1 MRCMPRWAEPVSP
14 AVNLFY
20 RTPLPRLMVRFAK
33 RVTSIESSPT
43 VRLGDLVTEMRA
55 RGETVLS
62 LSVGEPDFPTPA
74 HIVEAGKKALDDGFT
89 KYTPSVGLKEL
100 REAIAEKSVRE
111 NKIPAKTENVLVSPT
126 KHTLYMACMALLDA
140 GDEAII
146 PDPGWVSYGPM
157 IVLAGAKPVPVR
169 AADEQGFVPSPDDV
183 AELITPRTRLIIL
196 NSPSNPAGSVYPR
209 TTMKGIADLAEDHDL
224 VVVSDEIYEKIL
236 YEGEHV
242 SPASLDGM
250 FDRTVTVNGFSK
262 TYSMTG
268 WRLGWLVAP
277 KPVLKEISKVQ
288 EHTITC
294 ATAFAQKAGV
304 AALRGPVEPLR
315 KMVAEFRTRRD
326 LICAELAKIDC
337 VSTFRPGGAFYVFP
351 KFDVPLDDAAL
362 GEKLL
367 KEAQVAITPGSGFGA
382 AGAGHERLSYAASRE
397 TITEAVRRIGEV
409 VGTL

>member
-1 MRCMPRWAEPVSP
+1 
-14 AVNLFY
+14 
-20 RTPLPRLMVRFAK
+20 MVRFAK

-43 VRLGDLVTEMRA
+43 VRLSDLVTEMKS
-55 RGETVLS
+55 RGEKVLS

-74 HIVEAGKKALDDGFT
+74 HIVEAAKKALDDGFT
-89 KYTPSVGLKEL
+89 KYTSSVGIKEL

-111 NKIPAKTENVLVSPT
+111 NRIPAKPENVLVAPT
-126 KHTLYMACMALLDA
+126 KHTLYMTCMALLES

-157 IVLAGAKPVPVR
+157 VTLAGAKPVPVR
-169 AADEQGFVPSPDDV
+169 AADERGFVPSADDV
-183 AELITPRTRLIIL
+183 VDLITPHTRMIML

-209 TTMKGIADLAEDHDL
+209 ATMKGFADLAEDYDL
-224 VVVSDEIYEKIL
+224 VLVSDEIYEKIL
-236 YEGEHV
+236 YDGEHV

-277 KPVLKEISKVQ
+277 KPIFKEISKVQ
-288 EHTITC
+288 EHSITC

-304 AALRGPVEPLR
+304 AALRGPSEPLQ
-315 KMVAEFRTRRD
+315 KMVTEFRARRD
-326 LICAELAKIDC
+326 LITAELAKIDR
-337 VSTFRPGGAFYVFP
+337 VSCFRPSGAFYVFP
-351 KFDVPLDDAAL
+351 KFDVPIDDAAL
-362 GEKLL
+362 GEMLL
-367 KEAQVAITPGSGFGA
+367 KEAKVAVTPGSAFGE

-397 TITEAVRRIGEV
+397 TITESVRRIAEV
-409 VGTL
+409 VAKL

>member
-1 MRCMPRWAEPVSP
+1 M
-14 AVNLFY
+14 L
-20 RTPLPRLMVRFAK
+20 RFAT

-43 VRLGDLVTEMRA
+43 VRLGDLVTELKA
-55 RGETVLS
+55 RGEKVLS

-89 KYTPSVGLKEL
+89 KYTSSVGIKEL
-100 REAIAEKSVRE
+100 REAIAEKSVKE
-111 NKIPAKTENVLVSPT
+111 NQIPAKPENVLVAPT
-126 KHTLYMACMALLDA
+126 KHTLYMACMALLDS

-157 IVLAGAKPVPVR
+157 VVLAGAKPVPVR
-169 AADEQGFVPSPDDV
+169 AADERGFVPSADDLV
-183 AELITPRTRLIIL
+183 ELITPRTRMILL

-209 TTMKGIADLAEDHDL
+209 ATMKAIADLAEDYDL
-224 VVVSDEIYEKIL
+224 VVLSDEIYEKIL

-262 TYSMTG
+262 TYAMTG

-277 KPVLKEISKVQ
+277 KAIFKEISKVQ

-304 AALRGPVEPLR
+304 VALRGPTEPLQ
-315 KMVAEFRTRRD
+315 KMVAEFRARRD
-326 LICAELAKIDC
+326 LITSELAKMDR
-337 VSTFRPGGAFYVFP
+337 VSCFRPAGAFYVFP
-351 KFDVPLDDAAL
+351 KFDVPMDDAMLA
-362 GEKLL
+362 EKLL
-367 KEAQVAITPGSGFGA
+367 HDAKVAITPGSAFGA
-382 AGAGHERLSYAASRE
+382 AGEGHERLSYAASRE
-397 TITEAVRRIGEV
+397 TITESVHRIGEV
-409 VGTL
+409 VAKL

>member
-1 MRCMPRWAEPVSP
+1 
-14 AVNLFY
+14 
-20 RTPLPRLMVRFAK
+20 MVRFAK

-43 VRLGDLVTEMRA
+43 VRLGNLVTEMKA
-55 RGETVLS
+55 RGEKVLS

-74 HIVEAGKKALDDGFT
+74 HIVEAGKKALDEGFT
-89 KYTPSVGLKEL
+89 KYTSSVGIKEL

-111 NKIPAKTENVLVSPT
+111 NGIPAKPENVLVAPT
-126 KHTLYMACMALLDA
+126 KHTLYMACMALLDP

-157 IVLAGAKPVPVR
+157 VVLAGAKPVPVR
-169 AADEQGFVPSPDDV
+169 AADDEGFVPTPEAL
-183 AELITPRTRLIIL
+183 AERITPRTRMIML

-209 TTMKGIADLAEDHDL
+209 ATMKGIADLAKDHDL

-277 KPVLKEISKVQ
+277 APILKEVSKVQ

-304 AALRGPVEPLR
+304 VALRGPTEPLQ
-315 KMVAEFRTRRD
+315 KMVAEFRARRD
-326 LICAELAKIDC
+326 LICEELAKIDR
-337 VSTFRPGGAFYVFP
+337 VSCFRPSGAFYVFP
-351 KFDVPLDDAAL
+351 KFDVPINDVAL

-367 KEAQVAITPGSGFGA
+367 KEAQVAITPGSSFGA
-382 AGAGHERLSYAASRE
+382 AGADHQRLSYAASRE
-397 TITEAVRRIGEV
+397 TITEAVARIAQV
-409 VGTL
+409 VSKL

>member
-1 MRCMPRWAEPVSP
+1 MALP
-14 AVNLFY
+14 AS
-20 RTPLPRLMVRFAK
+20 MVRFAK

-43 VRLGDLVTEMRA
+43 VRLSDLVTEMKA
-55 RGETVLS
+55 RGEKVLS
-62 LSVGEPDFPTPA
+62 LSIGEPDFPTPA

-89 KYTPSVGLKEL
+89 KYAPAVGFKDL
-100 REAIAEKSVRE
+100 REAVAEKSVKE
-111 NKIPAKTENVLVSPT
+111 NQIPAKPENVLVAPT
-126 KHTLYMACMALLDA
+126 KHTLYMTCMALLDN
-140 GDEAII
+140 GDEALI

-157 IVLAGAKPVPVR
+157 VVLAGATPVPVR
-169 AADEQGFVPSPDDV
+169 AADERGFVPDPDEI
-183 AELITPRTRLIIL
+183 AELITPHTRLLML

-209 TTMKGIADLAEDHDL
+209 ETMKGIADLAQDHDL

-250 FDRTVTVNGFSK
+250 FERTVTVNGFSK

-277 KPVLKEISKVQ
+277 KPLFQQISKVQ

-304 AALRGPVEPLR
+304 AALRGPTEPLQ
-315 KMVAEFRTRRD
+315 KMVAEFRARRD
-326 LICAELAKIDC
+326 LILAELAKIDRAAC
-337 VSTFRPGGAFYVFP
+337 FRPAGAFYVFP

-367 KEAQVAITPGSGFGA
+367 KEAKVAITPGSAFGA

-397 TITEAVRRIGEV
+397 TITESVRRIGEV
-409 VGTL
+409 VAKL

>member
-1 MRCMPRWAEPVSP
+1 
-14 AVNLFY
+14 
-20 RTPLPRLMVRFAK
+20 MVHFAK

-43 VRLGDLVTEMRA
+43 VRLGDLVNEMKS
-55 RGETVLS
+55 RGEKVLS
-62 LSVGEPDFPTPA
+62 LSIGEPDFPTPA

-89 KYTPSVGLKEL
+89 KYTSSVGIKEL
-100 REAIAEKSVRE
+100 REAVAEKSAKE
-111 NKIPAKTENVLVSPT
+111 NQIPAKPENILIAPT
-126 KHTLYMACMALLDA
+126 KHTLFMTCMALLDS

-157 IVLAGAKPVPVR
+157 VVLAGAKPVPVR
-169 AADEQGFVPSPDDV
+169 AADEEGFVPRPEDI
-183 AELITPRTRLIIL
+183 AELITPRTRLIML

-209 TTMKGIADLAEDHDL
+209 AAMKGIADLAQDHDL

-242 SPASLDGM
+242 SPASLAGM

-277 KPVLKEISKVQ
+277 KPLFKEISKVQ

-304 AALRGPVEPLR
+304 AALRGPTEPLR
-315 KMVAEFRTRRD
+315 KMVTEFRARRN
-326 LICAELAKIDC
+326 LIAAELAKIDR
-337 VSTFRPGGAFYVFP
+337 VTTFRPAGAFYVFP
-351 KFDVPLDDAAL
+351 KFDVPLDDSAL
-362 GEKLL
+362 AEKLL
-367 KEAQVAITPGSGFGA
+367 REIKVAITPGSAFGA

-409 VGTL
+409 VAKL

>member
-1 MRCMPRWAEPVSP
+1 
-14 AVNLFY
+14 
-20 RTPLPRLMVRFAK
+20 MVRFAK

-43 VRLGDLVTEMRA
+43 IRLSNLVTEMKA
-55 RGETVLS
+55 RGEKVLS

-74 HIVEAGKKALDDGFT
+74 HIVEAAKKALDEGFT
-89 KYTPSVGLKEL
+89 KYTSSLGIKEL
-100 REAIAEKSVRE
+100 REAIAEKSAKE
-111 NKIPAKTENVLVSPT
+111 NQIPAKPENVLVAPT
-126 KHTLYMACMALLDA
+126 KHTIYMACMALLEP

-157 IVLAGAKPVPVR
+157 VVLAGAKPVPVR
-169 AADEQGFVPSPDDV
+169 AADEDRFVPSVDAI
-183 AELITPRTRLIIL
+183 AESITPRTRLLML

-209 TTMKGIADLAEDHDL
+209 ETMNGIADLAKDHDL

-250 FDRTVTVNGFSK
+250 FERTVTANGFSK

-277 KPVLKEISKVQ
+277 KPIFQEISKVQ
-288 EHTITC
+288 EHSITC

-304 AALRGPVEPLR
+304 VALRGPTEPLQQ
-315 KMVAEFRTRRD
+315 MVAEFRARRD
-326 LICAELAKIDC
+326 LITAELAKIDR
-337 VSTFRPGGAFYVFP
+337 VSCFRPAGAFYVFP
-351 KFDVPLDDAAL
+351 KFDIPLDDTAL

-367 KEAQVAITPGSGFGA
+367 KEAKVAITPGSAFGE
-382 AGAGHERLSYAASRE
+382 AGAGHERLSYAASRD
-397 TITEAVRRIGEV
+397 TITECVQRVGEV
-409 VGTL
+409 VAKL

>member
-1 MRCMPRWAEPVSP
+1 MLNRAYGSRR

-20 RTPLPRLMVRFAK
+20 RASLPSHMARFAS

-43 VRLGDLVTEMRA
+43 IRLSDLVTQMRA
-55 RGETVLS
+55 RGEKILS
-62 LSVGEPDFPTPA
+62 LSIGEPDFPTPA

-89 KYTPSVGLKEL
+89 KYTPSVGFKDL
-100 REAIAEKSVRE
+100 REAIAEKSVAE
-111 NKIPAKTENVLVSPT
+111 NRIPATAGNVLVAPT
-126 KHTLYMACMALLDA
+126 KHTLYMTCMALLDA

-157 IVLAGAKPVPVR
+157 VVLAGARPVPVR
-169 AADEQGFVPSPDDV
+169 AADEESFVPSPEAI
-183 AELITPRTRLIIL
+183 AERITPRTRLILL

-209 TTMKGIADLAEDHDL
+209 ATMEGIADLAKDHDL
-224 VVVSDEIYEKIL
+224 IVVSDEIYEKIL

-242 SPASLDGM
+242 SPASLEGM

-277 KPVLKEISKVQ
+277 KPIFQEIAKVQ

-304 AALRGPVEPLR
+304 TALRGPSEPVQR
-315 KMVAEFRTRRD
+315 MVAEFRARRD
-326 LICAELAKIDC
+326 LICGELAKIDR
-337 VSTFRPGGAFYVFP
+337 VSCFRPAGAFYVFP
-351 KFDVPLDDAAL
+351 KFDVPLDDTAL
-362 GEKLL
+362 GELLL
-367 KEAQVAITPGSGFGA
+367 KEAKVAITPGSAFGA

-397 TITEAVRRIGEV
+397 TITEGVRRIGEAV
-409 VGTL
+409 AKL

>member
-1 MRCMPRWAEPVSP
+1 MGPSRV

-20 RTPLPRLMVRFAK
+20 VVGLPPIMVRFAK

-43 VRLGDLVTEMRA
+43 VRIGDLVTEMKA
-55 RGETVLS
+55 RGEKILS

-89 KYTPSVGLKEL
+89 KYTPSVGIKEL
-100 REAIAEKSVRE
+100 REAVAEKSVKE
-111 NKIPAKTENVLVSPT
+111 NGIPAKPGNVLVAPT
-126 KHTLYMACMALLDA
+126 KHTLYMTCMALLEP

-157 IVLAGAKPVPVR
+157 VVLAGAKPVPVR
-169 AADEQGFVPSPDDV
+169 AADEDGFVPSPDAI
-183 AELITPRTRLIIL
+183 AERITPRTRLLLL

-209 TTMKGIADLAEDHDL
+209 ATMQGIADLAKDHDL

-250 FDRTVTVNGFSK
+250 FERTVTVNGFSK

-277 KPVLKEISKVQ
+277 PPIFKEISKIQ

-304 AALRGPVEPLR
+304 VALRGPSEPLQR
-315 KMVAEFRTRRD
+315 MVAEFRARRD
-326 LICAELAKIDC
+326 LICAELAKIDRAAC
-337 VSTFRPGGAFYVFP
+337 FRPAGAFYVFP
-351 KFDVPLDDAAL
+351 KFDVPLDDAVLA
-362 GEKLL
+362 EKLL
-367 KEAQVAITPGSGFGA
+367 KEAQVAVTPGSAFGA
-382 AGAGHERLSYAASRE
+382 AGASHERLSYAASRE
-397 TITEAVRRIGEV
+397 TITESVRRIGEV
-409 VGTL
+409 VAKL

>member
-43 VRLGDLVTEMRA
+43 VRLGDLVTEMKA
-55 RGETVLS
+55 RGDKVLS

-157 IVLAGAKPVPVR
+157 IVLAGPKPVP
-169 AADEQGFVPSPDDV
+169 GFFPS
-183 AELITPRTRLIIL
+183 ETPSRPMSARDA
-196 NSPSNPAGSVYPR
+196 PPGR
-209 TTMKGIADLAEDHDL
+209 
-224 VVVSDEIYEKIL
+224 
-236 YEGEHV
+236 
-242 SPASLDGM
+242 
-250 FDRTVTVNGFSK
+250 
-262 TYSMTG
+262 
-268 WRLGWLVAP
+268 WLRV
-277 KPVLKEISKVQ
+277 
-288 EHTITC
+288 
-294 ATAFAQKAGV
+294 
-304 AALRGPVEPLR
+304 
-315 KMVAEFRTRRD
+315 M
-326 LICAELAKIDC
+326 
-337 VSTFRPGGAFYVFP
+337 
-351 KFDVPLDDAAL
+351 
-362 GEKLL
+362 
-367 KEAQVAITPGSGFGA
+367 
-382 AGAGHERLSYAASRE
+382 
-397 TITEAVRRIGEV
+397 
-409 VGTL
+409 

>member
-1 MRCMPRWAEPVSP
+1 
-14 AVNLFY
+14 
-20 RTPLPRLMVRFAK
+20 MVRFAK

-43 VRLGDLVTEMRA
+43 VRISDLVTEMRA
-55 RGETVLS
+55 RGEKILS
-62 LSVGEPDFPTPA
+62 LSIGEPDFPTPA

-89 KYTPSVGLKEL
+89 KYTPAVGFKDL
-100 REAIAEKSVRE
+100 REAIAEKSAKE
-111 NKIPAKTENVLVSPT
+111 NGIPAKAENVLVAPT
-126 KHTLYMACMALLDA
+126 KHTLFMTCMALLDS

-157 IVLAGAKPVPVR
+157 VVLAGAKPVPLR

-183 AELITPRTRLIIL
+183 AERITPRTRMILL

-209 TTMKGIADLAEDHDL
+209 ATMKAIADLAQDHDL

-277 KPVLKEISKVQ
+277 KPLFKEISKVQ
-288 EHTITC
+288 EHSITC
-294 ATAFAQKAGV
+294 ATAFVQKAGV
-304 AALRGPVEPLR
+304 AALRGPTAPLE
-315 KMVAEFRTRRD
+315 KMVAEFRARRD
-326 LICAELAKIDC
+326 LILSELAKIDRATC
-337 VSTFRPGGAFYVFP
+337 FRPGGAFYAFP
-351 KFDVPLDDAAL
+351 RFDVPLDDAAL
-362 GEKLL
+362 AERLL
-367 KEAQVAITPGSGFGA
+367 KEVKVAVTPGSAFGE
-382 AGAGHERLSYAASRE
+382 AGAGHQRLSYAASRE
-397 TITEAVRRIGEV
+397 TITESVRRIGEV
-409 VGTL
+409 VATL